1 MHNHPVFITLCHAN
15 STGNV
20 GSYLVSRTYSWR
32 WPIILMISHAGLV
45 LGILVSLTDFGDVS
59 RLADMLDL
67 AYG

>member
-1 MHNHPVFITLCHAN
+1 
-15 STGNV
+15 
-20 GSYLVSRTYSWR
+20 
-32 WPIILMISHAGLV
+32 MISHAGLV